1 MLPMQWGNSF
11 SLGGM
16 TTRQGYDTS
25 RKRKSLDVIR
35 WTDAFECR
43 VKIISLS
50 LALSTSTAKRECLFY
65 IYIYILNT
73 AAVVVHNS
81 LSFQIYC
88 TLIFSRAWSSKS
100 IFHLSD
106 CPAARNSAA
115 FPFSSSSRGLFGTVS
130 KSFKHVTVVLFFCT
144 FAISFPKKKNV
155 PFFSS
160 FQLKAMQLIYITT
173 SILFE
178 KKKNL
183 GQCLK
188 KYHFRSKLVFPVINL

>member
-1 MLPMQWGNSF
+1 
-11 SLGGM
+11 M

-81 LSFQIYC
+81 LSF
-88 TLIFSRAWSSKS
+88 
-100 IFHLSD
+100 
-106 CPAARNSAA
+106 
-115 FPFSSSSRGLFGTVS
+115 
-130 KSFKHVTVVLFFCT
+130 
-144 FAISFPKKKNV
+144 
-155 PFFSS
+155 
-160 FQLKAMQLIYITT
+160 
-173 SILFE
+173 
-178 KKKNL
+178 
-183 GQCLK
+183 
-188 KYHFRSKLVFPVINL
+188 